1 MPTSRQPTAVA
12 LAEMVLLKR
21 AFNAVMTAQRLC
33 LDAEKLVG
41 SFVPLLKMIEEHE
54 FCQFCGVHLG
64 RESARF
70 TPGTFTVYCA
80 GCSRVVS
87 WSLLDPQ

>member
-1 MPTSRQPTAVA
+1 MPTSRQPTAAA
-12 LAEMVLLKR
+12 LARLALLKL
-21 AFNAVMTAQRLC
+21 AFNAVMAAQWLC

-64 RESARF
+64 RESLRI

-80 GCSRVVS
+80 GCSQLVS